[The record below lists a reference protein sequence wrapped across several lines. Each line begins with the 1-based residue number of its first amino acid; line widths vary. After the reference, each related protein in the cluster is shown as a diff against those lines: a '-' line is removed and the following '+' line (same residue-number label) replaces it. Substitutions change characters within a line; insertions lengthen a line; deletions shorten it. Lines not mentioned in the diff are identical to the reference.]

1 MAQATTVTAIV
12 PTCYGQDL
20 EFHILSTGQT
30 VLVSQDR
37 WHGPTVA
44 GHPQYWSGWDYAETL
59 PRREILKDG
68 ELYRH
73 NAWRWLEYSC
83 PWEQGLIHCTEGRYY
98 KLRKQWREAMA
109 NY

>member
-1 MAQATTVTAIV
+1 MAQATVITIV
-12 PTCYGQDL
+12 PTCYGQDVSY
-20 EFHILSTGQT
+20 HVLSTGQT

-44 GHPQYWSGWDYAETL
+44 GHPAYWRGWRDVESYAT
-59 PRREILKDG
+59 RREIIADG
-68 ELYRH
+68 ELYRQH
-73 NAWRWLEYSC
+73 GWRFLQHSTPYET
-83 PWEQGLIHCTEGRYY
+83 GLIACTEHRYY